1 MFSLDMKDIISFWPT
16 GGALRAHTA
25 VAYLPEGF
33 IIIKHIKTYFIP
45 YCLFIFFNLSFCM
58 NL

>member
-1 MFSLDMKDIISFWPT
+1 MFWLDMKDINSFWPT

-33 IIIKHIKTYFIP
+33 IIIKHVITYFIP
-45 YCLFIFFNLSFCM
+45 YCPFIFLNFSFCV